1 MLLIP
6 KRVSLISE
14 TASIL
19 RTGINEGHWKE
30 TLPGEHIL
38 CGQLQISRPTL
49 RSALSLLQKEGMVRI
64 AHGKRSK
71 VFPVGKKRI
80 SIQRK
85 TIGLVFNK
93 PVEYLTQSNLQ
104 VIMDVRHH
112 LYQGGFDSEI
122 FIAPTQDFRYN
133 RLKLENF
140 IEKHA
145 VFCCVLLS
153 SSEEQQNWF
162 YQKGIPALVLGSCY
176 PSVDLPSMDVDHYAL
191 CRHAAGIFLSRGHR
205 RLAIIRSD
213 DRIAGYRASAEGFMD
228 GITQSRHAKAK
239 GIVVRHNDMRRDLI
253 RKLDQLLESE
263 GQRPTAIL
271 TSRPLETLMVVM
283 HLLKRGLTIPD
294 DISLISR
301 DRDHY
306 FDCLDLQISHYA
318 YPEGLFSKRLTR
330 LMLELL
336 ENGMINTHRNLILS
350 EFQDGESLR
359 SLDPEEE

>member
-14 TASIL
+14 TASVL
-19 RTGINEGHWKE
+19 RTGINEGPWKE

-38 CGQLQISRPTL
+38 CDQLQISRPTL
-49 RSALSLLQKEGMVRI
+49 RSALSLLQKEGMVRVT
-64 AHGKRSK
+64 HGKRRE
-71 VFPVGKKRI
+71 VFPIGRKRF

-85 TIGLVFNK
+85 TIGLVFNQ
-93 PVEYLTQSNLQ
+93 PVSHLAQGTLEI
-104 VIMDVRHH
+104 IMEVRHH

-133 RLKLENF
+133 RLKLKNF

-176 PSVDLPSMDVDHYAL
+176 PSVDLPSMDVDHYTL
-191 CRHAAGIFLSRGHR
+191 CRHAAGIFLGRGHR
-205 RLAIIRSD
+205 RLALIRSD
-213 DRIAGYRASAEGFMD
+213 DRIAGYRACAEGFMD

-239 GIVVRHNDMRRDLI
+239 GIVVRHKDMQRDLI
-253 RKLDQLLESE
+253 RKLDKLFESE
-263 GQRPTAIL
+263 GQRPTAIF
-271 TSRPLETLMVVM
+271 TTRPRETLMVVIY
-283 HLLKRGLTIPD
+283 LLKRNLTIPD
-294 DISLISR
+294 DISLIAR
-301 DRDHY
+301 DRDHF

-318 YPEGLFSKRLTR
+318 YPMALFSKRLTR

-336 ENGMINTHRNLILS
+336 ENGMINTHKNLILS
-350 EFQDGESLR
+350 EFMDGESLR
-359 SLDPEEE
+359 TLDPEEE